1 MHAAIYICQDLW
13 PTHMTELATARR
25 IEGWNRTGYP
35 SGPVRRYATR
45 PLPIVHV
52 SPLRSVFPFSQ
63 VETKT
68 AVSGLGTA
76 NGSENISVL
85 GMVQRGD
92 SAGDRVIRGANA
104 DGFRSSIFAP
114 GTRFARHA

>member
-1 MHAAIYICQDLW
+1 MHAAIYVCQDLW
-13 PTHMTELATARR
+13 PNHVTELATARR

-52 SPLRSVFPFSQ
+52 SPLRSVSPFSQ

-68 AVSGLGTA
+68 TVSGLGTA

-85 GMVQRGD
+85 GMSTLIVARPARVMRCR
-92 SAGDRVIRGANA
+92 SSLASGDR
-104 DGFRSSIFAP
+104 
-114 GTRFARHA
+114 